1 MAVKVGNASISEKG
15 TISGKAGDQTGKE
28 VCTRSWYKHSK
39 GWVTLEF
46 IDPKMGE
53 YAAEAMEMACANPDI
68 GYNQYEN
75 QTLWNDVKPFGWDP
89 SKTTKK
95 VNTDCARLIRLCV
108 QYAVKKMGLDII
120 IPDFYTATEVAV
132 LMKTG
137 LFIKRT
143 EAKYNTQ
150 DKYLKR
156 GMIQVTRTKG
166 HTLMILSNGSKA
178 EAAPVLEK
186 AYALGERTLRNGM
199 EGDDVKE
206 LQTLLI
212 QMDYD
217 LGKWGADGDF
227 GDLTEMAV
235 RDFQKKNGLEADGVM
250 GEKTVA
256 ALLKADDDAVPETAG
271 FVEIVGGDCYIRSRA
286 NVSGAV
292 LGVAY
297 EGEKLIWLGETTA
310 NGWHKI
316 RKGETEGCVSGKYGR
331 RTDDCG

>member
-1 MAVKVGNASISEKG
+1 MAVKIGHASISERG

-28 VCTRSWYKHSK
+28 VFTRNWYKHSK

-75 QTLWNDVKPFGWDP
+75 QTLWNDIKPSGWNP

-95 VNTDCARLIRLCV
+95 VNTDCARLIRVCV
-108 QYAVKKMGLDII
+108 QYAVEKMGLDII
-120 IPDFYTATEVAV
+120 IPDFYTASEVAV
-132 LMKTG
+132 LMATG
-137 LFIKRT
+137 LFKKHT

-150 DKYLKR
+150 DAYLKR
-156 GMIQVTRTKG
+156 GMIQVTKTKG
-166 HTLMILSNGSKA
+166 HTLMILSNGSKVN
-178 EAAPVLEK
+178 AAPISEK
-186 AYALGERTLRNGM
+186 AYVLGERTLRNGM
-199 EGDDVKE
+199 EGEDVKE

-227 GDLTEMAV
+227 GDITEMAV
-235 RDFQKKNGLEADGVM
+235 KALQWANDLEVDGIV

-256 ALLKADDDAVPETAG
+256 ALLKAGNDTVVETPKQVKIEGGNCYARSEPNTG
-271 FVEIVGGDCYIRSRA
+271 GEILGTCYRGTYYPHTG
-286 NVSGAV
+286 NVSDDG
-292 LGVAY
+292 
-297 EGEKLIWLGETTA
+297 WLSIKY
-310 NGWHKI
+310 NGSDAW
-316 RKGETEGCVSGKYGR
+316 VSGKYAKLVK
-331 RTDDCG
+331 